1 MIDPAKW
8 QESNT
13 RQLAAAVAALR
24 ERLEKFAASL
34 ASARRPEPEPV
45 PAPPE
50 APRPPVPVSGTKA
63 VTRSSLLRLLTQ
75 SSPPLPPTPAAPPPP
90 TTPAPAPAPT
100 PVIVVPP
107 AVEEIP
113 SALDQLAQR
122 LALSSF
128 EKNILLLCVAVE
140 LDTRI
145 AGLCAQA
152 QDHPHRPYPTFALAL
167 ALLDDPVW
175 DALSPE
181 RPLRYWRLIEISQPG
196 TMPLTASALRA
207 DERIVSYIKGLNYLD
222 ERLLSYFVPL
232 ELDTATAALAP
243 SQGEAVEAMLKRW
256 QQQNA
261 EPGPLP
267 VVQLVGADPIS
278 KQLVAAHTAAQL
290 GRRLYRLPVESLPA
304 APADLE
310 FLARLW
316 QREGR
321 LMPVALYL
329 DADDLDG
336 RSVESSSALSRF
348 LSRSDGVFFLGVRE
362 VLPRPGRGFFAVEAG
377 KPSAAEQ
384 QAAWSQGLG
393 AEAGSI
399 PEVLSA
405 QFNLN
410 LSTIQKLAQL
420 AKVESLGSAADLEG
434 RVWAQCCLNERPRLD
449 ALAQRLEPKMAW
461 GDLVLPPGEMSQ
473 LRQVAAQVRQRTRVY
488 RDWGF
493 DRKMNRGFGISA
505 LFAGESGTGK
515 TMAAE
520 VIANDLRLNLYRID
534 LSAVVNKYIGE
545 TEKNLRR
552 LFDAAEDGGAILFFD
567 EADALFGKRSEV
579 KDSHDRYANIEINY
593 LLQRIESYR
602 GLAILATNMKGA
614 LDTAFLRR
622 LRFIVNFPFPGP
634 ADRRRLWQQVLL
646 QPDRTKQLPG
656 PPLAELDYERLG
668 RLNLAGGDIW
678 NAALNAAFLAAQA
691 GSAITM
697 PLVLQAARAEFQKH
711 NRPVNEA
718 DFRCSEPVVAAKKGA
733 PVPA

>member
-1 MIDPAKW
+1 MMDPAKW

-13 RQLAAAVAALR
+13 RQLAAEIAALR
-24 ERLEKFAASL
+24 ERLERFAASL
-34 ASARRPEPEPV
+34 ASTRRPEPG
-45 PAPPE
+45 PAAGAPE
-50 APRPPVPVSGTKA
+50 ASRASVPVSGIKA
-63 VTRSSLLRLLTQ
+63 FTRSSLLRLVAQ
-75 SSPPLPPTPAAPPPP
+75 SSPPPPSASA
-90 TTPAPAPAPT
+90 APAPT
-100 PVIVVPP
+100 PTPVTVEPP
-107 AVEEIP
+107 RAEEFP
-113 SALDQLAQR
+113 SALDQLTQR
-122 LALSSF
+122 LALSPF
-128 EKNILLLCVAVE
+128 ERNILLLCAAVE

-152 QDHPHRPYPTFALAL
+152 QDHPHRSYPTFALAL
-167 ALLDDPVW
+167 ALFDDPLW

-261 EPGPLP
+261 EPGLLP

-278 KQLVAAHTAAQL
+278 KQLVAGHTAAQL

-336 RSVESSSALSRF
+336 RGAESISALSRF

-362 VLPRPGRGFFAVEAG
+362 VLPRPGRGFFAVDAG

-384 QAAWSQGLG
+384 QAVWSQSLG
-393 AEAGSI
+393 PDARSI

-410 LSTIQKLAQL
+410 LATIQKLAQL
-420 AKVESLGSAADLEG
+420 AKAESPASAADLES

-449 ALAQRLEPKMAW
+449 TLAQRLEPKMAW

-473 LRQVAAQVRQRTRVY
+473 LRQVAAQVRQRTKVY

-634 ADRRRLWQQVLL
+634 ADRRRLWQQVFL
-646 QPDRTKQLPG
+646 QPDRAKQLPA
-656 PPLAELDYERLG
+656 PPLAELDYEHLA

-691 GSAITM
+691 GSEITM

-718 DFRCSEPVVAAKKGA
+718 DFRRSDPVVVPKKGA
-733 PVPA
+733 PIPA